1 MEEPV
6 NYRVDEKGKFF
17 TPHVA
22 KLRLPVTTCIGNW
35 IVEGTVHLKN
45 DNRLKDELNDGETFI
60 AITQARVREIGSD
73 KPVYET
79 EVLIVHKN
87 QIVWVFPREA
97 VAPPVAPAAPD
108 LR

>member
-1 MEEPV
+1 MD
-6 NYRVDEKGKFF
+6 YRVDDKGKFF
-17 TPHVA
+17 TAHVT
-22 KLRLPVTTCIGNW
+22 KLRLPITTCIGNW
-35 IVEGTVHLKN
+35 IVEGTVHLKS

-73 KPVYET
+73 KPVYES

-87 QIVWVFPREA
+87 QIVWVFPREPA
-97 VAPPVAPAAPD
+97 MPPTEAPAAPD